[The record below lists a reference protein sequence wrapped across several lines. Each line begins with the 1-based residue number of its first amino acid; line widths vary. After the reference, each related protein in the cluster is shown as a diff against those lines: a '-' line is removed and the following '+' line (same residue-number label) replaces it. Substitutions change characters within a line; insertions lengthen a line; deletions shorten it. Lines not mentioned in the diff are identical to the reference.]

1 MYKHFG
7 SHCLHRHGKLT
18 CTIDTNDNQLTT
30 VTLLSLPYGKLNSVV
45 EQYSSSLLN
54 SMNRENITK
63 SHWLMYTTGIQYGKL
78 T

>member
-7 SHCLHRHGKLT
+7 SHCLHGHGKLT

-30 VTLLSLPYGKLNSVV
+30 LLSLPYGKLNSAV